1 MSFSNINRK
10 IIEPS
15 IISKRK
21 TKRAENNV
29 WNYVTSIN
37 KQLTE
42 NKIMVDNSMKVTA
55 YFIVADNMIEQIT
68 ELYEEAGWDVT
79 DVLFTEPSGTDPGS
93 TVITFK
99 VPPA

>member
-1 MSFSNINRK
+1 MSFSNVNRK

-15 IISKRK
+15 IIGQRRAKRV
-21 TKRAENNV
+21 ENNV

-37 KQLTE
+37 KQLT
-42 NKIMVDNSMKVTA
+42 NGIIMADDSIDVTA
-55 YFIVADNMIEQIT
+55 SFIIDDDMITQIT
-68 ELYEEAGWDVT
+68 ELYENAGWDIAN
-79 DVLFTEPSGTDPGS
+79 VLFVAPSDNDPGS